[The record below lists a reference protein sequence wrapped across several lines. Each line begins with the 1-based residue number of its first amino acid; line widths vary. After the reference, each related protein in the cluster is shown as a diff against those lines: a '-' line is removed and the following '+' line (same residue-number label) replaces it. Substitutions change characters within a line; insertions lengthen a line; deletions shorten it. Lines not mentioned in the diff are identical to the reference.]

1 MDAWQEWGSWLLAAA
16 IALGIALAI
25 ILTTALTLRAIGKR
39 ASWPRR
45 LSEGA
50 AWPFRWLLVLLGLLA
65 SSPAL
70 PVTTEA
76 LASIRHLLVV
86 LCIAAGTW
94 LLSASFLFA
103 IGVGSRR
110 SRLQENDSSQA
121 RSLRTQLQILR
132 RLGVV
137 IIVLVGFGAILMT
150 FDQVRAVGA
159 SVLASAGL
167 ASIVAGLAAQS
178 LLGNLLAGVQLAFNE
193 AIRVGDIVVVEG
205 EYGRIQDLTLSYV
218 VVEVWDLRTLVLP
231 CTYFTTQPFENWTK
245 LQHEIQGTVEFD
257 LDWRVEMDPIRA
269 EVEQIVHNSEFWDGQ
284 SCGLQVTDTTGGYVR
299 LRVVVSAVDAPTLWN
314 LRCEVRE
321 KLATWIRLEA
331 PAALPRQR
339 LELSPEVEQ

>member
-1 MDAWQEWGSWLLAAA
+1 MVWEEWGSWLLAAG
-16 IALGIALAI
+16 IAVGIALAI
-25 ILTTALTLRAIGKR
+25 IALTALTLHTIGRRA
-39 ASWPRR
+39 AWPKR
-45 LSEGA
+45 LSEGT
-50 AWPFRWLLVLLGLLA
+50 AWPFRWLMVLFALLV
-65 SSPAL
+65 SSPLL
-70 PVTTEA
+70 PLEPNV
-76 LASIRHLLVV
+76 LSGVRHLLVV

-94 LLSASFLFA
+94 LLSSLFLFA
-103 IGVGSRR
+103 IGVGTRR
-110 SRLQENDSSQA
+110 GRLQENDSSQA
-121 RSLRTQLQILR
+121 RSLRTQLQVLR

-245 LQHEIQGTVEFD
+245 LQHAIQGTVEFD
-257 LDWRVEMDPIRA
+257 LDWRVEVDRVRA
-269 EVEQIVHNSEFWDGQ
+269 EVERIVQKSEFWDGE
-284 SCGLQVTDTTGGYVR
+284 SFGLQVTDATGGFIR

-321 KLATWIRLEA
+321 ELATWIRVET
-331 PAALPRQR
+331 PEALPRQR
-339 LELSPEVEQ
+339 VELAASAES

>member
-1 MDAWQEWGSWLLAAA
+1 MENWEAWLAWLAVAAVG
-16 IALGIALAI
+16 LGIAVAI
-25 ILTTALTLRAIGKR
+25 SLIAMLTLRAIAKR
-39 ASWPRR
+39 ADWARH
-45 LSEGA
+45 LSARA
-50 AWPFRWLLVLLGLLA
+50 AWPFRWLLLLSAILA
-65 SSPAL
+65 TSFAL
-70 PVTTEA
+70 PIAESS
-76 LASIRHLLVV
+76 LAGFRHFVV
-86 LCIAAGTW
+86 ILGIADGAW
-94 LLSASFLFA
+94 LLSALFLFA
-103 IGVGSRR
+103 IEEGSQRR
-110 SRLQENDSSQA
+110 RLQESDSSQA

-137 IIVLVGFGAILMT
+137 IIVLVAFGTILMT
-150 FDQVRAVGA
+150 FEQVRAVGA

-245 LQHEIQGTVEFD
+245 LQHEILGTVEFD
-257 LDWRVEMDPIRA
+257 LDWRVDIDQARA
-269 EVEQIVHNSEFWDGQ
+269 KVEQIIAGSEFWDQ
-284 SCGLQVTDTTGGYVR
+284 ASCSVQVVDTTGGYVR

-314 LRCEVRE
+314 LRCQVRE
-321 KLATWIRLEA
+321 ELATWIRTEA
-331 PAALPRQR
+331 PAAMPRQR
-339 LELSPEVEQ
+339 IELAPRPD